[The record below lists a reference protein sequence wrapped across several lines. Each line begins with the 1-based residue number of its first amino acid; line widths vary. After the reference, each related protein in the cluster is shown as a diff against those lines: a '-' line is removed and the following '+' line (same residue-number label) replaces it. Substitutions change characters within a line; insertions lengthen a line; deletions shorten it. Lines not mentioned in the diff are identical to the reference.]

1 MTKIEDIIRLI
12 QATKTNV
19 PRERKYS
26 KHAIIYCNL
35 SWVIVL
41 LAICLIGI
49 VSLKTTEFGSER
61 LVSILSNFSMLLS
74 IILSISS
81 ILFAY
86 FTSRDT
92 NNQYIAMGKAL
103 EEVRAASYQSI
114 INNSDLLSQ
123 VESIARDVSVLNS
136 KYDLNAILSK
146 YPSGNLMT
154 DSKVKEISGISNS
167 PNSSTEGSAGLG
179 NISVKE

>member
-1 MTKIEDIIRLI
+1 MAKIEEIIQLI
-12 QATKTNV
+12 QSTKTNA
-19 PRERKYS
+19 PQERCFS

-35 SWVIVL
+35 VWIIALLLVL
-41 LAICLIGI
+41 LVGMA
-49 VSLKTTEFGSER
+49 SLKATDLNSER
-61 LVSILSNFSMLLS
+61 LISMLSNFSMILS

-103 EEVRAASYQSI
+103 EEVRAAGYQSI

-136 KYDLNAILSK
+136 KYDLNAILSQ
-146 YPSGNLMT
+146 YPIGTSTTM
-154 DSKVKEISGISNS
+154 SKDADIQGISNS
-167 PNSSTEGSAGLG
+167 TSQLQKSIYSPQDSP
-179 NISVKE
+179 I